1 MKKVFLLVVLTV
13 FMALSL
19 FLGAGSSTRA
29 TAQAIEKKE
38 HPKEFMFLYADPKNS
53 QLHDSKNSSST
64 ETKDIYSEPTKT
76 QFTQGL
82 LQNALKPLTTP
93 TYENSGQAVHP
104 SVIDF
109 KTEFNIDS
117 WRGYRYWMAMTPY
130 PDGYDRFENPCLLA
144 SKDGINWLV
153 PEGLSKP
160 IDVLNGQG
168 HFNSDPTLVYD
179 PDEKALLIFWR
190 ETLKGEYDQIWRIKY
205 LSNGKLEP
213 KISVLKEAWGKTK
226 TNLLL
231 SPSVWRKSAKEWYL
245 WTASGSGTIQ
255 FNLYDSTD
263 GINWGNR
270 RETESPWKEWNGGF
284 LPWHLEVKPNLPKG
298 KVDILISGW
307 PKGQKLSDM
316 MLVLAESPISDLT
329 KVSMPLDKPLLI
341 SGLANQWDDDF
352 IYKSSFVREEK
363 NGQSLYHIW
372 YSARS
377 IAGKWHMG
385 YASGAIGN
393 PE

>member
-1 MKKVFLLVVLTV
+1 MKKAFLLMALIAVFL
-13 FMALSL
+13 S
-19 FLGAGSSTRA
+19 LGAVANVNT
-29 TAQAIEKKE
+29 TALALGK
-38 HPKEFMFLYADPKNS
+38 
-53 QLHDSKNSSST
+53 
-64 ETKDIYSEPTKT
+64 KT
-76 QFTQGL
+76 QQNESKAAFAGPEDSPSHNLSKTSAAKEEEASPQPLSSQFAKGL
-82 LQNALKPLTTP
+82 LDNSLTPLTTA

-109 KTEFNIDS
+109 KVEYGLES

-130 PDGYDRFENPCLLA
+130 PNGYERFENPSLLA
-144 SKDGINWLV
+144 SMDGIKWVV

-168 HFNSDPTLVYD
+168 NFNSDPTLVYD
-179 PDEKALLIFWR
+179 PDEKTLLIYWR
-190 ETLKGEYDQIWRIKY
+190 ETLKGEYDQIWRTKY

-213 KISVLKEAWGKTK
+213 KVLVLKEAWVKPKT
-226 TNLLL
+226 TLLL

-245 WTASGSGTIQ
+245 WTASGTGTIQ
-255 FNLYDSTD
+255 FNLYESSD
-263 GINWGNR
+263 GVKWGNR
-270 RETESPWKEWNGGF
+270 RETESPWKDWNGGF
-284 LPWHLEVKPNLPKG
+284 LPWHLEVKPDLARG

-307 PKGQKLSDM
+307 PKGEKLSDM

-329 KVSMPLDKPLLI
+329 KVTMPLDKPLLI
-341 SGLANQWDDDF
+341 NGLANQWDDDF

-377 IAGKWHMG
+377 TAGQWHIG
-385 YASGAIGN
+385 YTSGTLGSSD
-393 PE
+393 